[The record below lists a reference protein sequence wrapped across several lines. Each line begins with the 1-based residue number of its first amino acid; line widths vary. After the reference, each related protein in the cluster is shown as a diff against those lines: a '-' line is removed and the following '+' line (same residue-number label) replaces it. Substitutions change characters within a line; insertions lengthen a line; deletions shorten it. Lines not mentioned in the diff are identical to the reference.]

1 MLFLAVWHSVEWTE
15 QVHRVG
21 RDLEVSGLVPRK
33 FSPFVEFD
41 VKATQKGQ
49 HMSVHGNTH
58 LPERK
63 MKATLLMKSEGGR
76 KKVKAEWKN
85 LQEVNKENKGQLYVS
100 SYFTPEMAG
109 QAKELLPSVFNTEI
123 QCN

>member
-1 MLFLAVWHSVEWTE
+1 M
-15 QVHRVG
+15 
-21 RDLEVSGLVPRK
+21 EVSGLVPCK
-33 FSPFVEFD
+33 FSTFVEFD

-49 HMSVHGNTH
+49 HMSAHGNTH
-58 LPERK
+58 LPKQK

-85 LQEVNKENKGQLYVS
+85 LQEVNKENKRQLYAS

-109 QAKELLPSVFNTEI
+109 QARELLPGVFNIEI